1 LVKRIRTTEY
11 DLRFLRAALPQME
24 VYLLSNV
31 VYWPVGVHAPA
42 GEPPY
47 PQLTIGNVLLAELR
61 SQVSA
66 TAGQQLM
73 ERKNFSRELEEIRSR
88 WTVAWTK
95 KTRQEFRARLNLW
108 RDYLVEYRENP
119 NANYDR
125 YNYEVSRRVLLELL
139 SIENDQIPAPDLDLL
154 SSLDLIVKECLR
166 FGEFIWQPE
175 WTPIFPESRFWF
187 LYGFLPA
194 NPAI

>member
-1 LVKRIRTTEY
+1 MKIRTTEY

-24 VYLLSNV
+24 AYLLSNV
-31 VYWPVGVHAPA
+31 VYWPIGVHSPA

-47 PQLTIGNVLLAELR
+47 PQLTTGNVLLAELR

-73 ERKNFSRELEEIRSR
+73 ERKNFSQQLEEIRSH
-88 WTVAWTK
+88 WTVAWMK

-125 YNYEVSRRVLLELL
+125 YSYEVSRRVLLELL
-139 SIENDQIPAPDLDLL
+139 SIENDQIPPPDLDLL
-154 SSLDLIVKECLR
+154 SSLDLIVKEYFR
-166 FGEFIWQPE
+166 IGEFIWQSE

-194 NPAI
+194 NPAK